1 MPVQMGIL
9 FFWGIF
15 SASVLKFRVSVS
27 GVEAGR
33 KEGRKGSKEGSKKKA
48 KKRDELGVSHSHF
61 QAFRA
66 LQPFLFQI
74 WVFSF

>member
-9 FFWGIF
+9 FFGGIF

-33 KEGRKGSKEGSKKKA
+33 KEGRKERK
-48 KKRDELGVSHSHF
+48 
-61 QAFRA
+61 
-66 LQPFLFQI
+66 
-74 WVFSF
+74 